1 MPGRAIRNEFIKK
14 VESSKNKITKCYNC
28 IKTCKPAETPY
39 CITRA
44 LINSVKGKIDDGL
57 IFCGSNVDKIDKI
70 VTVKELM
77 QELVQDAELCM
88 EN

>member
-1 MPGRAIRNEFIKK
+1 MTGRAIRNEFIKK